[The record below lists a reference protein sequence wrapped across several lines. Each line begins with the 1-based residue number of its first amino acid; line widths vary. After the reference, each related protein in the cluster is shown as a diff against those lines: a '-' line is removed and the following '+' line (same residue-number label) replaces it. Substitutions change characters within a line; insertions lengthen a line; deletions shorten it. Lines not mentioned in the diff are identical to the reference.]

1 MAHFAKIDNLGNVV
15 DVLVIDDNDCKDSNG
30 VESESVGVEFCKS
43 IYPDPDGIFDYKKTS
58 YNTVGGEHA
67 NGGTPFRYN
76 YATKGGK
83 YDYVR
88 QAFVPKQTYPEQT
101 VLDTDTMQ
109 WVTPFWGRQ
118 TSDNAGNPLEFT
130 DNSDYSTQNQ
140 KLTVIQDW
148 DWDDTAKTYVNGD
161 RTEKKTLTYSYDT
174 VSAKWVK
181 Q

>member
-1 MAHFAKIDNLGNVV
+1 
-15 DVLVIDDNDCKDSNG
+15 
-30 VESESVGVEFCKS
+30 
-43 IYPDPDGIFDYKKTS
+43 
-58 YNTVGGEHA
+58 
-67 NGGTPFRYN
+67 
-76 YATKGGK
+76 
-83 YDYVR
+83 
-88 QAFVPKQTYPEQT
+88 
-101 VLDTDTMQ
+101 MQ

-161 RTEKKTLTYSYDT
+161 RTEKKTLTYAYDT